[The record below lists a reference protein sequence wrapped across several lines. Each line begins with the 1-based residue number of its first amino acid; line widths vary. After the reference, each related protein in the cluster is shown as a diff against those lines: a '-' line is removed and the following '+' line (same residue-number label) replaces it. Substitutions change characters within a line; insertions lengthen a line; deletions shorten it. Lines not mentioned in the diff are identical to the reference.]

1 MENKKEVKNL
11 KAKPWLNKD
20 GSLKNDE
27 ELKKISKSWS
37 QATWEAYLDS
47 LETKQQ
53 ESLLDEP
60 GDIEN
65 LSEEEYKDFWMLVDK
80 EEEEKER
87 LKELVRASLDELT
100 HKERKVIRKMF
111 WEDKSERTIANEMR
125 IPHSNVSKLKSK
137 AFKKIKKFI
146 LMRFFKKEKPLYGN
160 PVGGLSPC

>member
-1 MENKKEVKNL
+1 MKNKKEVKNL

-47 LETKQQ
+47 LETQQQ

-87 LKELVRASLDELT
+87 LNRNL
-100 HKERKVIRKMF
+100 
-111 WEDKSERTIANEMR
+111 
-125 IPHSNVSKLKSK
+125 
-137 AFKKIKKFI
+137 
-146 LMRFFKKEKPLYGN
+146 
-160 PVGGLSPC
+160 

>member
-1 MENKKEVKNL
+1 M
-11 KAKPWLNKD
+11 
-20 GSLKNDE
+20 
-27 ELKKISKSWS
+27 KKISKSWS

-65 LSEEEYKDFWMLVDK
+65 LSEEEYKDFWMLIDK

-87 LKELVRASLDELT
+87 LNRLVRASLDELT

-111 WEDKSERTIANEMR
+111 WEDKSERTIASEMG
-125 IPHSNVSKLKSK
+125 ISQVAVTKLKSK

-146 LMRFFKKEKPLYGN
+146 VMSFFEKEKPLDRN
-160 PVGGLSPC
+160 PVGELSLC

>member
-1 MENKKEVKNL
+1 MKNKKEVKNL

-20 GSLKNDE
+20 GSLKGDE

-87 LKELVRASLDELT
+87 LNRLVRASLDELT

-111 WEDKSERTIANEMR
+111 WEDKSERTIASEMG
-125 IPHSNVSKLKSK
+125 ISQV
-137 AFKKIKKFI
+137 A
-146 LMRFFKKEKPLYGN
+146 M
-160 PVGGLSPC
+160 